1 MDTGT
6 ALMIVGLVINFIA
19 MMIGGL
25 KILSVTVQYH
35 VVQERRMATIEQQI
49 RQLMG
54 AANMTVRET

>member
-6 ALMIVGLVINFIA
+6 VLMIVGLVINFMA